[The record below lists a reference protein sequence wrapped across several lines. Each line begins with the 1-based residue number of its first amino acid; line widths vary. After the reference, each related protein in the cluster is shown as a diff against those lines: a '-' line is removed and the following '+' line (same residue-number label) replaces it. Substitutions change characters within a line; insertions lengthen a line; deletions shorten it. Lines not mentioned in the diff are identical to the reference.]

1 MPVFPSLPLPD
12 IVIRADD
19 HARVL
24 HLAAGARERLP
35 YVSAYLQRE
44 LNRAEIVQ
52 PWERGGVSMGHNVLF
67 RLDDEPQVRIGRLA
81 YPNRPWGE
89 RGNVTILGPVGA
101 ALIGMHVDSTIEW
114 IDGGRVRTLTVLDYG
129 F

>member
-1 MPVFPSLPLPD
+1 VFPSLPLPD

>member
-1 MPVFPSLPLPD
+1 MFPSLPLPD

-35 YVSAYLQRE
+35 YVAAYLQRE

>member
-1 MPVFPSLPLPD
+1 MFPSLPLPD

>member
-1 MPVFPSLPLPD
+1 MFPSLPLPD
-12 IVIRADD
+12 IVIKADD

-24 HLAAGARERLP
+24 HLAAGVRERLP
-35 YVSAYLQRE
+35 YVSAYLERE